1 MTPQQDFRPQTLL
14 HETGVSRRRAL
25 TIVGAAAGLPLLCA
39 ADRSHSAPLLHQWTG
54 TSLGSPSQLLLYHDD
69 GAMAARIAREC
80 SAEIERLERVF
91 ALYRAESEIARLNRE
106 GRIDFPSIDL
116 LTVFSQCHTLSALS
130 DGAFDVTVQPLW
142 TLYAEHFFGNDAP
155 ARAGP
160 PPQAIERARELVD
173 WRAIELGARRIVLTR
188 PGMGITLNGIAQ
200 GYITDRVT
208 DILRAHGCDRT
219 FANLGCSE
227 ISAQGRHANGRPW
240 RVGLAD
246 PRQPE
251 NVGIALDLCDRSVCT
266 SGGYGTKFEA
276 SGRFHDLFDPLTG
289 ASAHSYLAVSV
300 LATNTMIADALSTAL
315 YVTPPQ
321 RSSALLASFPGVS
334 ALGTLPDGS
343 VRHLRGDG

>member
-1 MTPQQDFRPQTLL
+1 L
-14 HETGVSRRRAL
+14 
-25 TIVGAAAGLPLLCA
+25 
-39 ADRSHSAPLLHQWTG
+39 HSAPLLHQWTG
-54 TSLGSPSQLLLYHDD
+54 TSLGSPAQLLLYHDD
-69 GAMAARIAREC
+69 G
-80 SAEIERLERVF
+80 
-91 ALYRAESEIARLNRE
+91 
-106 GRIDFPSIDL
+106 
-116 LTVFSQCHTLSALS
+116 
-130 DGAFDVTVQPLW
+130 
-142 TLYAEHFFGNDAP
+142 
-155 ARAGP
+155 
-160 PPQAIERARELVD
+160 
-173 WRAIELGARRIVLTR
+173 
-188 PGMGITLNGIAQ
+188 GIAQ

-246 PRQPE
+246 PRQLE
-251 NVGIALDLCDRSVCT
+251 NLGIALDLCDRSVCT

-276 SGRFHDLFDPLTG
+276 SGRFHHLFDPLTG
-289 ASAHSYLAVSV
+289 ASAHGYLAVSV

-334 ALGTLPDGS
+334 ALATLPDGS